1 METNKNLTKD
11 EDGEDVDI
19 HLYSLDRKSTI
30 GGCQFLGSRLIS
42 WQCKKQTMVAN
53 STTKAEYIAASHY
66 YGLEI
71 QGYLI
76 NDGYADLGKRQLG
89 MDTDG
94 SPRRQETMGGTP
106 NQTRSER
113 VLAQPNEPPLLKGHT
128 SRSGE
133 DKMEHQFE
141 LTANVPITP
150 HDSPLLGGYTP
161 GSDKGSMKLLSKQ
174 VLDLEIA
181 KDA

>member
-1 METNKNLTKD
+1 MVINSPCLTD
-11 EDGEDVDI
+11 
-19 HLYSLDRKSTI
+19 
-30 GGCQFLGSRLIS
+30 
-42 WQCKKQTMVAN
+42 KKQLAIPGQTATGKEFSN
-53 STTKAEYIAASHY
+53 PLIADS
-66 YGLEI
+66 LPKT
-71 QGYLI
+71 I
-76 NDGYADLGKRQLG
+76 N
-89 MDTDG
+89 G